1 MSAQCWSSSS
11 NESEDL
17 VVLSMIDALI
27 GQVALSGALRS
38 ASGFL
43 ESVPRIDVL
52 SQALPEMCLCSQ
64 PRTEPSG

>member
-1 MSAQCWSSSS
+1 
-11 NESEDL
+11 
-17 VVLSMIDALI
+17 MIDALI